1 MKFLAGLSV
10 CTFLATAAYAQKPD
24 DMMTARELGQIVGT
38 ADICSYP
45 LDAEKVSE
53 VVSGILAEMEP
64 VSRSAYETGSGAQK
78 NRLQRMSEVERKVT
92 CATQAK
98 LAAKYGILS
107 K

>member
-1 MKFLAGLSV
+1 MCVLAAS
-10 CTFLATAAYAQKPD
+10 AAQAQKPD

-38 ADICSYP
+38 ADICSYS

-53 VVSGILAEMEP
+53 IVSGILAKMEP

-78 NRLQRMSEVERKVT
+78 NRLQRMSDVERKVT